1 MSQNKTPI
9 MSVRNVKKSFK
20 KKGANELLVLDHVD
34 FDVKE
39 NEIIAIL
46 GKSGSGKSTLLR
58 ILAGLVSA
66 TSGDVYYRDQKIFEP
81 VDGLT
86 MVFQHFA
93 LLPWLTVLENVELG
107 LEAQGVSKVE
117 RRERALKAIDI
128 VGLDGFESAY
138 PKELSGGM
146 SQRVG
151 FARALVVDPEVL
163 LMDEPFSALDVLT
176 ADNLRNDLIT
186 IWQSRK
192 TNIKSV
198 ILVTHNIEEAAKL
211 ADRIFVFANNPGYI
225 RQVLPVTILHPRNEQ
240 DPIFREIVDEIY
252 SLMTT
257 PVGVQIPEKI
267 SKFKT
272 IDASYRLPDVGVS
285 KITGFIEALGTPEYA
300 NKKVALPELAEAL
313 HFEIDDL
320 FPITEAME
328 ILRFASVSEGD
339 IELTSSGKLFA
350 DADILARKKI
360 FSEHLMQYVPIVK
373 HIREYLD
380 EELDHKALE
389 TVFIR
394 ELEKSLS
401 KQAAEAVL
409 TVVIDWGRYA
419 EIFAYEY
426 NTGVLSLENP

>member
-1 MSQNKTPI
+1 MSLVHSPL
-9 MSVRNVKKSFK
+9 MSVRNVKKSFR
-20 KKGANELLVLDHVD
+20 KKGADELLVLDHVN
-34 FDVKE
+34 FDVRE

-66 TSGDVYYRDQKIFEP
+66 TSGEVLFRNQPVYEP

-107 LEAQGVSKVE
+107 LEARGVSKKE

-176 ADNLRNDLIT
+176 ADNLRNDLID

-192 TNIKSV
+192 TNIKAV
-198 ILVTHNIEEAAKL
+198 IIVTHNIEEAALL

-225 RQVLPVTILHPRNEQ
+225 RKELNVNLPHPRDVQNTQ
-240 DPIFREIVDEIY
+240 FRDVVDQIY
-252 SLMTT
+252 TLMTT
-257 PVGVQIPEKI
+257 PIGAPI
-267 SKFKT
+267 S
-272 IDASYRLPDVGVS
+272 
-285 KITGFIEALGTPEYA
+285 E
-300 NKKVALPELAEAL
+300 
-313 HFEIDDL
+313 
-320 FPITEAME
+320 
-328 ILRFASVSEGD
+328 
-339 IELTSSGKLFA
+339 
-350 DADILARKKI
+350 
-360 FSEHLMQYVPIVK
+360 QVPV
-373 HIREYLD
+373 
-380 EELDHKALE
+380 
-389 TVFIR
+389 
-394 ELEKSLS
+394 
-401 KQAAEAVL
+401 
-409 TVVIDWGRYA
+409 
-419 EIFAYEY
+419 
-426 NTGVLSLENP
+426 

>member
-1 MSQNKTPI
+1 MSLLNPSI

-20 KKGANELLVLDHVD
+20 KKGADELLVLDHVN
-34 FDVKE
+34 FDVRE

-66 TSGDVYYRDQKIFEP
+66 TSGDVLFRGQPVYEP

-107 LEAQGVSKVE
+107 LEARGVPKTE

-176 ADNLRNDLIT
+176 ADNLRNDLID
-186 IWQSRK
+186 IWQSHK

-211 ADRIFVFANNPGYI
+211 ADRIFIFANNPGYI
-225 RQVLPVTILHPRNEQ
+225 RQELSVRIPHPRNEQ
-240 DPIFREIVDEIY
+240 DPRFREVVDEIY
-252 SLMTT
+252 SVMTT
-257 PVGVQIPEKI
+257 PIGAQIPEKYA
-267 SKFKT
+267 KFKV
-272 IDASYRLPDVGVS
+272 IDVGYHLPNVGVS
-285 KITGFIEALGTPEYA
+285 VLTGFIEALAVPEYA
-300 NKKVALPELAEAL
+300 NKKVGLPELSEEL

-320 FPITEAME
+320 FPITEALE
-328 ILRFASVSEGD
+328 ILRFAQVSEGD
-339 IELTSSGKLFA
+339 IELTASGKKFA

-360 FSEHLMQYVPIVK
+360 FAEHLMQYVPIVQF
-373 HIREYLD
+373 IREYLD
-380 EELDHKALE
+380 KEADHEALE
-389 TVFIR
+389 TVFIK
-394 ELEKSLS
+394 ELENTLS
-401 KQAAEAVL
+401 AEAAESVL

-419 EIFAYEY
+419 EIFAYDY
-426 NTGVLSLENP
+426 NTGMLSLENP